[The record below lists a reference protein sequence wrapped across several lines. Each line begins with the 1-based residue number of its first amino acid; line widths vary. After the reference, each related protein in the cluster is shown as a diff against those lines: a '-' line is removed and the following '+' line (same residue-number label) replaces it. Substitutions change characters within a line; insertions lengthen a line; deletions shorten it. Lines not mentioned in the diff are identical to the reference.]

1 VSFKDSFHEFL
12 KERGIDNHLAEYV
25 RLESMRKQ
33 RRERIAQL
41 NNLHDFL
48 TPLEEEE

>member
-1 VSFKDSFHEFL
+1 VGFKDSFNEFL

-33 RRERIAQL
+33 RREKIGQL
-41 NNLHDFL
+41 NNLLDFL
-48 TPLEEEE
+48 TPSEEEE